1 MKVMTFKAGYVSV
14 LGRPNVGKST
24 LMNAL
29 LGQKVAAVSSKP
41 QTTRR
46 NQLGILTTE
55 KAQMI
60 FVDTPGVHQRRSK
73 LGDFMNAD
81 AFYALDD
88 GDVLLFLVDAS
99 TPPTEEDRGLAE
111 RLAARQ
117 RQQPLLLA
125 LNKIDLVSDEETRN
139 ARREQYGALAG
150 TAQLLEFSASS
161 GAGLPELLQTLEALL
176 PAGDPFYPPDQVTDF
191 WERQIAADL
200 IREAALQSLRD
211 EVPHGIAVRIDEY
224 LERGEQGAKIEA
236 TLFVERDSH
245 KGIVVG
251 EGGRMIKKIGQA
263 AREEIEKMSARNVFL
278 ELRVKVNEG
287 WRDDE
292 LQLERMGYA
301 RRKD

>member
-1 MKVMTFKAGYVSV
+1 MTFKAGYVSV

-46 NQLGILTTE
+46 NQLGIVTSDT
-55 KAQMI
+55 AQII
-60 FVDTPGVHQRRSK
+60 FVDTPGIHQRRSK

-88 GDVLLFLVDAS
+88 GDVLLFMVDAS
-99 TPPTEEDRGLAE
+99 TPPTDEDRALAE

-117 RQQPLLLA
+117 RQQPLLLV
-125 LNKIDLVSDEETRN
+125 LNKVDLLTSEERSE
-139 ARREQYGALAG
+139 RCQQYGELVPG
-150 TAQLLEFSASS
+150 AQLAELSAVSRE
-161 GAGLPELLQTLEALL
+161 GLPELMTTLEQLL
-176 PAGDPFYPPDQVTDF
+176 PEGDPFYPPDQVTDF

-200 IREAALQSLRD
+200 IREAALKNLRE
-211 EVPHGIAVRIDEY
+211 EVPHGIAIRIDEFV
-224 LERGEQGAKIEA
+224 ERGDEGAKIDA
-236 TLFVERDSH
+236 TIFVERDSH

-263 AREEIEKMSARNVFL
+263 AREEIEKMSERKVFL

-292 LQLERMGYA
+292 RELERMGYA

>member
-1 MKVMTFKAGYVSV
+1 MSNFKTGYVSV

-29 LGQKVAAVSSKP
+29 LGQKVAAVSPKP

-46 NQLGILTTE
+46 NQLGIMTTE
-55 KAQMI
+55 TAQII
-60 FVDTPGVHQRRSK
+60 FVDTPGVHERRSK

-81 AFYALDD
+81 AMYAADD
-88 GDVLLFLVDAS
+88 ADVLLFLVDAS
-99 TPPTEEDRGLAE
+99 APPTEEDRALAARLAE
-111 RLAARQ
+111 RP

-125 LNKIDLVSDEETRN
+125 LNKVDLLSSDERGG
-139 ARREQYGALAG
+139 RRQQYGNLVEATKLVE
-150 TAQLLEFSASS
+150 LSAVSRE
-161 GAGLPELLQTLEALL
+161 GLPELLQTLEELL
-176 PAGDPFYPPDQVTDF
+176 PEGDPFYPPDQVTDL

-200 IREAALQSLRD
+200 IREAALKHLRE
-211 EVPHGIAVRIDEY
+211 EVPHGIAVRIDEF
-224 LERGEQGAKIEA
+224 LERGESGAKIDA
-236 TLFVERDSH
+236 TIFVERDSH

-251 EGGRMIKKIGQA
+251 EGGRMIKKIGQS
-263 AREEIEKMSARNVFL
+263 AREEIERMSERKIFL

-292 LQLERMGYA
+292 RELERMGYA

>member
-1 MKVMTFKAGYVSV
+1 MSVMTFKAGYVSV

-29 LGQKVAAVSSKP
+29 LGQKVAAVSPKP

-46 NQLGILTTE
+46 NQLGIMTTE
-55 KAQMI
+55 TAQII
-60 FVDTPGVHQRRSK
+60 FVDTPGVHERRSK

-81 AFYALDD
+81 AMYAADD
-88 GDVLLFLVDAS
+88 ADVLLFLVDAS
-99 TPPTEEDRGLAE
+99 VLPTEEDRALAARLAE
-111 RLAARQ
+111 RP

-125 LNKIDLVSDEETRN
+125 LNKVDLLATDERGG
-139 ARREQYGALAG
+139 RREQYGALVEA
-150 TAQLLEFSASS
+150 TKIVELSAVNRE
-161 GAGLPELLQTLEALL
+161 GLAELLQTLEGLL
-176 PAGDPFYPPDQVTDF
+176 PEGEPFYPPDQVTDF

-200 IREAALQSLRD
+200 IREAALKHLRE
-211 EVPHGIAVRIDEY
+211 EVPHGIAVRIDEF
-224 LERGEQGAKIEA
+224 LERGESGAKIDA
-236 TLFVERDSH
+236 TIFVERDSH

-251 EGGRMIKKIGQA
+251 EGGRMIKKIGQS
-263 AREEIEKMSARNVFL
+263 AREEIERMSERKVFL

-292 LQLERMGYA
+292 HQLERMGYA

>member
-1 MKVMTFKAGYVSV
+1 MRLMTFKAGYVTV

-29 LGQKVAAVSSKP
+29 LGQKVAAVSPKP

-55 KAQMI
+55 TAQI
-60 FVDTPGVHQRRSK
+60 VFVDTPGVHERRSK

-81 AFYALDD
+81 AMFAADD

-99 TPPTEEDRGLAE
+99 VSPTEEDRALAG
-111 RLAARQ
+111 RLAVRQ
-117 RQQPLLLA
+117 RQRPLLLA
-125 LNKIDLVSDEETRN
+125 LNKVDLLAGDERDG
-139 ARREQYGALAG
+139 RREQYGALVEA
-150 TAQLLEFSASS
+150 TKIVELSAVKRE
-161 GAGLPELLQTLEALL
+161 GLAELLQTLEGLL
-176 PAGDPFYPPDQVTDF
+176 PEGEAFFPPDQVTDF

-200 IREAALQSLRD
+200 IREAALQHLRE
-211 EVPHGIAVRIDEY
+211 EVPHGIAVRIDEF
-224 LERGEQGAKIEA
+224 LERGESGAKIDA
-236 TLFVERDSH
+236 TIFVERDSH

-251 EGGRMIKKIGQA
+251 EGGRMIKKIGQS
-263 AREEIEKMSARNVFL
+263 AREEIERMSERKIFL

-292 LQLERMGYA
+292 GQLERLGYA

>member
-1 MKVMTFKAGYVSV
+1 MSVMTFKAGYVSV

-29 LGQKVAAVSSKP
+29 LGQKVAAVSPKP

-55 KAQMI
+55 SAQII
-60 FVDTPGVHQRRSK
+60 FVDTPGVHERRSK

-99 TPPTEEDRGLAE
+99 APPTDEDRALAA

-117 RQQPLLLA
+117 RQQPLLLV
-125 LNKIDLVSDEETRN
+125 LNKVDLLAPDEREG
-139 ARREQYGALAG
+139 RREQYSGLVEATQLVEISAASREGLA
-150 TAQLLEFSASS
+150 
-161 GAGLPELLQTLEALL
+161 ELLQTLEQLL
-176 PAGDPFYPPDQVTDF
+176 PEGDPFYPPDQVTDF

-200 IREAALQSLRD
+200 IREAALQHLRE
-211 EVPHGIAVRIDEY
+211 EVPHGIAVRIDEF
-224 LERGEQGAKIEA
+224 LERGESGAKIDA
-236 TLFVERDSH
+236 TIFVERDSH

-251 EGGRMIKKIGQA
+251 EGGRMIKKIGQT
-263 AREEIEKMSARNVFL
+263 AREEIEKMSERKIFL

-292 LQLERMGYA
+292 RQLERLGYS

>member
-1 MKVMTFKAGYVSV
+1 MPFKSGFVAV

-29 LGQKVAAVSSKP
+29 LGQKVAAVSAKP

-46 NQLGILTTE
+46 NQLGILTSE
-55 KAQMI
+55 AAQII
-60 FVDTPGVHQRRSK
+60 FVDTPGVHERRTK

-81 AFYALDD
+81 ALYALDD
-88 GDVLLFLVDAS
+88 ADVLLFLVDAS
-99 TPPTEEDRGLAE
+99 APPTDEDRALAARLAE
-111 RLAARQ
+111 RKLS
-117 RQQPLLLA
+117 QPLLLT
-125 LNKIDLVSDEETRN
+125 LNKVDLLSSDERGG
-139 ARREQYGALAG
+139 RRQQYGALVEATQIAEISAATG
-150 TAQLLEFSASS
+150 EGLAELRQAIEGLLAEGDSYY
-161 GAGLPELLQTLEALL
+161 
-176 PAGDPFYPPDQVTDF
+176 PAEQVTDF

-200 IREAALQSLRD
+200 IREAALQNLRE
-211 EVPHGIAVRIDEY
+211 EVPHGIAVRIDQF
-224 LERGEQGAKIEA
+224 LERGESGARIEA
-236 TLFVERDSH
+236 TIFVERDSH

-263 AREEIEKMSARNVFL
+263 ARLEIEKMSERKVFL

-292 LQLERMGYA
+292 RELGRMGYA

>member
-1 MKVMTFKAGYVSV
+1 MTFKAGYVSV

-46 NQLGILTTE
+46 NQLGIVTNDT
-55 KAQMI
+55 AQII
-60 FVDTPGVHQRRSK
+60 FVDTPGIHQRRSK

-88 GDVLLFLVDAS
+88 GDVLLFMVDAS
-99 TPPTEEDRGLAE
+99 TPPTDEDRSLAE

-117 RQQPLLLA
+117 RQQPLLLV
-125 LNKIDLVSDEETRN
+125 LNKVDLLTGEERTE
-139 ARREQYGALAG
+139 RRQQYGELVPG
-150 TAQLLEFSASS
+150 AQFAELSAVSRE
-161 GAGLPELLQTLEALL
+161 GLPELMATLEQQL
-176 PAGDPFYPPDQVTDF
+176 PEGDPFYPPDQVTDF

-200 IREAALQSLRD
+200 IREAALKNLRE
-211 EVPHGIAVRIDEY
+211 EVPHGIAIRIDEFV
-224 LERGEQGAKIEA
+224 ERGDEGAKIDA
-236 TLFVERDSH
+236 TIFVERDSH

-263 AREEIEKMSARNVFL
+263 AREEIEKMSERKVFL

-292 LQLERMGYA
+292 RELERMGYA

>member
-1 MKVMTFKAGYVSV
+1 
-14 LGRPNVGKST
+14 
-24 LMNAL
+24 MNAL

-46 NQLGILTTE
+46 NQLGILTSET
-55 KAQMI
+55 AQII
-60 FVDTPGVHQRRSK
+60 FVDTPGIHPRRSK

-88 GDVLLFLVDAS
+88 GDVLLFMVDAS
-99 TPPTEEDRGLAE
+99 TPPTEDDRALAE
-111 RLAARQ
+111 RLAGRQ
-117 RQQPLLLA
+117 RQQPLLLV
-125 LNKIDLVSDEETRN
+125 LNKVDLLNGDERAERRQQYADLVQAAQVAELS
-139 ARREQYGALAG
+139 AVSREGLAELM
-150 TAQLLEFSASS
+150 TTLEQLL
-161 GAGLPELLQTLEALL
+161 PE
-176 PAGDPFYPPDQVTDF
+176 GDPFYPPDQVTDF

-200 IREAALQSLRD
+200 IREAALQNLRE
-211 EVPHGIAVRIDEY
+211 EVPHGIAVRIDQF
-224 LERGEQGAKIEA
+224 LERGEEGAKIDA
-236 TLFVERDSH
+236 TIFVERDSH

-263 AREEIEKMSARNVFL
+263 AREEIEKMSERKVFL

>member
-1 MKVMTFKAGYVSV
+1 MSVMTFKAGYVSV

-29 LGQKVAAVSSKP
+29 LGQKVAAVSPKP

-55 KAQMI
+55 SAQII
-60 FVDTPGVHQRRSK
+60 FVDTPGVHERRSK

-99 TPPTEEDRGLAE
+99 APPTEEDRALAA
-111 RLAARQ
+111 RLATRQ

-125 LNKIDLVSDEETRN
+125 LNKVDLLAPDEREG
-139 ARREQYGALAG
+139 RREQYGGLVEATQLVEISAASREGLA
-150 TAQLLEFSASS
+150 
-161 GAGLPELLQTLEALL
+161 ELLQTLEQLL
-176 PAGDPFYPPDQVTDF
+176 PEGDPFYPPDQVTDF

-200 IREAALQSLRD
+200 IREAALQHLRE
-211 EVPHGIAVRIDEY
+211 EVPHGIAVRIDEF
-224 LERGEQGAKIEA
+224 LERGESGAKIDA
-236 TLFVERDSH
+236 TIFVERDSH

-251 EGGRMIKKIGQA
+251 EGGRMIKKIGQT
-263 AREEIEKMSARNVFL
+263 AREEIEKMSERKIFL

-292 LQLERMGYA
+292 RQLERLGYS

>member
-1 MKVMTFKAGYVSV
+1 VSNFKAGFVSV

-29 LGQKVAAVSSKP
+29 LGQKVAAVSPKP

-46 NQLGILTTE
+46 NQLGILTTDS
-55 KAQMI
+55 AQII

-99 TPPTEEDRGLAE
+99 TPPTEEDRALAE
-111 RLAARQ
+111 RLAGRQ

-125 LNKIDLVSDEETRN
+125 LNKVDLLDGEERAT
-139 ARREQYGALAG
+139 RREQYGGLVGATQTVEL
-150 TAQLLEFSASS
+150 SAISRE
-161 GAGLPELLQTLEALL
+161 GLPELMATLEQLL
-176 PAGDPFYPPDQVTDF
+176 PEGDPFYPPDQVTDF

-200 IREAALQSLRD
+200 IREAALQNLRE
-211 EVPHGIAVRIDEY
+211 EVPHGIAVRIDQF
-224 LERGEQGAKIEA
+224 LERGEEGAKIDA
-236 TLFVERDSH
+236 TIFVERDSH

-263 AREEIEKMSARNVFL
+263 ARAEIEKMSERKVFL

-292 LQLERMGYA
+292 RQLERMGYA

>member
-1 MKVMTFKAGYVSV
+1 MTFKAGYVSV

-29 LGQKVAAVSSKP
+29 LGQKVAAVSPKP

-46 NQLGILTTE
+46 NQLGILTTDA
-55 KAQMI
+55 AQII
-60 FVDTPGVHQRRSK
+60 FVDTPGVHERRSK

-99 TPPTEEDRGLAE
+99 APPTEEDRGLAA
-111 RLAARQ
+111 RLSARQ
-117 RQQPLLLA
+117 RQQPLLLV
-125 LNKIDLVSDEETRN
+125 LNKVDLLSSDERGG
-139 ARREQYGALAG
+139 RRQQYGGLVEATQTVEISAVSREGLPA
-150 TAQLLEFSASS
+150 LLETLV
-161 GAGLPELLQTLEALL
+161 GLLPEGEA
-176 PAGDPFYPPDQVTDF
+176 FYPPDQVTDL

-200 IREAALQSLRD
+200 IREAALQHLRE
-211 EVPHGIAVRIDEY
+211 EVPHGIAIRIDEF
-224 LERGEQGAKIEA
+224 LERGESGAKIDA
-236 TLFVERDSH
+236 TIFVERDSH

-251 EGGRMIKKIGQA
+251 EGGRMIKKIGQT
-263 AREEIEKMSARNVFL
+263 AREEIERMSERKIFL

-292 LQLERMGYA
+292 RELERMGYA

>member
-1 MKVMTFKAGYVSV
+1 MTFKAGYVSV

-29 LGQKVAAVSSKP
+29 LGQKVAAVSPKP

-46 NQLGILTTE
+46 NQLGIMTTE
-55 KAQMI
+55 TAQII
-60 FVDTPGVHQRRSK
+60 FVDTPGVHERRSK

-81 AFYALDD
+81 AMYAADD
-88 GDVLLFLVDAS
+88 ADVLLFLVDAS
-99 TPPTEEDRGLAE
+99 VLPTEEDRALAARLAE
-111 RLAARQ
+111 RP

-125 LNKIDLVSDEETRN
+125 LNKVDLLGADERGG
-139 ARREQYGALAG
+139 RREQYGALVEA
-150 TAQLLEFSASS
+150 AKVVELSAVNRE
-161 GAGLPELLQTLEALL
+161 GLAELLQTLEGLL
-176 PAGDPFYPPDQVTDF
+176 PEGEPFYPPDQVTDF

-200 IREAALQSLRD
+200 IREAALQHLRE
-211 EVPHGIAVRIDEY
+211 EVPHGIAVRIDEF
-224 LERGEQGAKIEA
+224 LERGESGAKIDA
-236 TLFVERDSH
+236 TIFVERDSH

-251 EGGRMIKKIGQA
+251 EGGRMIKKIGQS
-263 AREEIEKMSARNVFL
+263 AREEIERMSERKVFL

-292 LQLERMGYA
+292 RQLERMGYA